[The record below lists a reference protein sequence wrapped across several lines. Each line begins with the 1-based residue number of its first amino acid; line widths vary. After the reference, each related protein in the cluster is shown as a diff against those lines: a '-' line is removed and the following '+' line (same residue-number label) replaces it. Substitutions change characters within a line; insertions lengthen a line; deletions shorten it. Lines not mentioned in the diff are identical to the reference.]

1 MMDILSMIIKL
12 FLGFIVLL
20 IIMRLMGKR
29 NLAQLNAGDVIYLLV
44 FGSILEGSI
53 YDEKIKYWHV
63 ILALVSW
70 SLIIFLFEYL
80 IYKSKKARFI
90 LKGDTD
96 VLMTEG
102 DIYTKILKYN
112 RLELD
117 QIHSI
122 ARNQGIFDLSEI
134 KNMYIESDGGF
145 TIEKYDN
152 KYPLKEHDYEIY
164 ELVKNKSINENI
176 LKEIN
181 QDEDWLYN
189 QLNKRGVH
197 DINNVFYA
205 DWSFD
210 RGIHIIKYK

>member
-1 MMDILSMIIKL
+1 MIDILSMIIKL

-44 FGSILEGSI
+44 FGGILEGSI

-80 IYKSKKARFI
+80 IYKSKKDRFI

-96 VLMTEG
+96 VLITEG

-122 ARNQGIFDLSEI
+122 ARNHGIFDLSEI

-152 KYPLKEHDYEIY
+152 KYPL
-164 ELVKNKSINENI
+164 
-176 LKEIN
+176 
-181 QDEDWLYN
+181 
-189 QLNKRGVH
+189 
-197 DINNVFYA
+197 
-205 DWSFD
+205 
-210 RGIHIIKYK
+210 